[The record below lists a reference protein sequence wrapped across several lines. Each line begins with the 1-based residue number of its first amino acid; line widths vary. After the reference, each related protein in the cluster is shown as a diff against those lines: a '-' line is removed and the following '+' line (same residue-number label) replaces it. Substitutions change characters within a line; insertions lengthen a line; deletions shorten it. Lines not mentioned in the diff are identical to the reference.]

1 MAFALF
7 LLFRAYCASH
17 HGGDVGRQLEV
28 RLVVSGLK
36 FWLVGAGS
44 TLGARSNIVK
54 VSFVSIHTVFE
65 SCEPKGPPALARSL
79 GEACRIRFW
88 ELLAAFGCS

>member
-1 MAFALF
+1 M
-7 LLFRAYCASH
+7 
-17 HGGDVGRQLEV
+17 
-28 RLVVSGLK
+28 VSGL
-36 FWLVGAGS
+36 FFGLGDVGS

-88 ELLAAFGCS
+88 ELLAPFGCS